1 MNDLGKK
8 RTIGYTHML
17 VVWDLPDGEFI
28 LVEVDPQGNLMGY
41 EGKTLLNVIGSL
53 VRRHQCAH
61 INFFSWKDMH
71 EDYIT
76 NMVELIQ
83 VQYN

>member
-1 MNDLGKK
+1 
-8 RTIGYTHML
+8 
-17 VVWDLPDGEFI
+17 
-28 LVEVDPQGNLMGY
+28 MGY

-76 NMVELIQ
+76 NMVEYSEKVKLK
-83 VQYN
+83 VKS